1 MSGLSTP
8 EDQNLRNDSQE
19 ANFGQNKTDITKP
32 GNFAS
37 ILEGV
42 EGLDSSTIDA
52 ITQASTSSVNKE
64 RLKSEATQLVNE
76 Q

>member
-1 MSGLSTP
+1 MSGLITP
-8 EDQNLRNDSQE
+8 EYQNLRSGSQE

-32 GNFAS
+32 DNFAS

-42 EGLDSSTIDA
+42 EVLDSSTIDA
-52 ITQASTSSVNKE
+52 ITQASTSTANKD